1 VTRIIAVANQK
12 GGVGKTTTAINLS
25 AALAD
30 LGHFTL
36 LADMDPQA
44 HATHGM
50 GLDPGTLPL
59 TLFHFLTGD
68 ASLADV
74 LQPTASERLYVAPAG
89 MDLAFADEALASVDG
104 RDLRLKRG
112 LAEVQLLFD
121 FVVIDS
127 PAQLNL
133 LTINTMA
140 AATEVLVPAHS
151 QHYSQVGLASPLSTV
166 TMLRNLVNPNLG
178 VSGILITQFDKRS
191 ALHRR
196 TVEQLRATP
205 PGGVKVLETVIP
217 HGLRAQHA
225 AELRLPVGQAFP
237 HSPVAR
243 AYAEL
248 AAELVLAGP
257 AQVPARN
264 TRQHTGLS
272 RSVSLGR
279 GAVGGSVSSAA
290 WAEFRRLT
298 IGNGAAASA
307 PRELSASGALGPNNG
322 SPSAAQYVDIRPLR
336 ITELLRGSLGRGIT
350 RILTQSL
357 LLALRD
363 DLARL
368 EATGADQRP
377 SPPDEA
383 DTLHAQVAQVQP
395 STG

>member
-1 VTRIIAVANQK
+1 
-12 GGVGKTTTAINLS
+12 
-25 AALAD
+25 
-30 LGHFTL
+30 
-36 LADMDPQA
+36 MDPQA

-59 TLFHFLTGD
+59 TLFHYLTGD

-151 QHYSQVGLASPLSTV
+151 QHYSQVGLASLLSTV

-205 PGGVKVLETVIP
+205 PGGVKVLETVIL

-243 AYAEL
+243 AYAELAAEL

-298 IGNGAAASA
+298 IGNGGGASA
-307 PRELSASGALGPNNG
+307 PSELTASGALGPSNG

-350 RILTQSL
+350 RILSQSL
-357 LLALRD
+357 LRALRD